1 MEARV
6 GIEPAY
12 TELQALGIRDLKPFI
27 FNSLQNYYKVI
38 SALIPSFLKPM
49 ISACYVFVFAVILVK
64 PHPEMFTESGEA
76 ES

>member
-12 TELQALGIRDLKPFI
+12 TELQALGIRDLKLFI

-38 SALIPSFLKPM
+38 SALIPSF
-49 ISACYVFVFAVILVK
+49 
-64 PHPEMFTESGEA
+64 
-76 ES
+76 